1 MEDSRKHR
9 KPDFVKNS
17 SNRAHNSRSYSD
29 ESGSILL
36 PRRSENTSKKV
47 KEDEVDFYD
56 SPTTLSRLILHQKY
70 ESALRRLGKAPY
82 EASTWVSA
90 IRALDDDDDETIKT
104 SITINS
110 SVQFSFRQMPLH
122 TACGELAR
130 VKDRDSVYRGNLEHL
145 IRKLVTVY
153 PDAATKRDHDN
164 KLPLHEALWHLASPQ
179 TVSILLMAYPEAAE
193 EQDIFG
199 RTSLQIVQSRRGG
212 NTEHKEAI
220 MKMLLKRP
228 SFWKLARKE
237 MTLKMKH
244 GRVPSAGA
252 SVNSQSVLN
261 DSQADADD
269 YTIATRESIAAS
281 HSGSGGSAPLRY
293 GTKVAN
299 PRAKKK
305 KSPVAWDQL
314 EQRAQRLEYML
325 AEHNEENFRL
335 AEEINRLKEIEAKYE
350 KLTSTEVVARQVIQL
365 EKENA
370 ELTKTVNDLK
380 RILQRNDITAEEMT
394 QHTKPLEIVVG
405 RLSSAMS
412 VTESVNKSM
421 KSRNSSHLTS
431 GSTSKVPSS
440 ISLNS
445 SQSVKSSLMRTR
457 STSRESAKDDAST
470 LSGVSRGSGEWSV
483 SVADAE
489 EYPVLGEVAK
499 RSSTS
504 AYIPPTTFRPMI
516 PPRDETSYADHT
528 DQKTDLRSSL
538 DASSA
543 EARLSLE
550 GTAVAETPIH
560 PTTDTPN
567 TLASSAPSYLMDESP
582 VFSWTRRGG
591 KPQKE
596 DTRARRVEN
605 QIQTFNR
612 YSDPYDPT
620 TLCVDSLEVI
630 PEADVMVP
638 SRESAEVARL
648 RKERENLQSL
658 VKDLV
663 RDLNKKRVKRQT
675 LVKGGEA
682 DEKLNSG
689 TSKGGFD
696 AYRSLLMR
704 SNAKS
709 SVPTP
714 PPVVNASASVTLN
727 DPLTDYQTSLQ
738 RDSDSVSQRSG
749 NSSSNIS
756 KVLKSL

>member
-1 MEDSRKHR
+1 MEESRKNR
-9 KPDFVKNS
+9 KPDFVRNS
-17 SNRAHNSRSYSD
+17 SNRARSRSYSD
-29 ESGSILL
+29 ESGSVIL
-36 PRRSENTSKKV
+36 PRRYNDNKPKKV

-90 IRALDDDDDETIKT
+90 IRAPDDDDDETIKT

-122 TACGELAR
+122 MACGELAR

-153 PDAATKRDHDN
+153 PDAAKKRDHDN

-179 TVSILLMAYPEAAE
+179 TVSILIMAYPEAAE

-199 RTSLQIVQSRRGG
+199 RSPLQITQTRRGG

-220 MKMLLKRP
+220 VKMLLKSP
-228 SFWKLARKE
+228 SFWDLARKE

-269 YTIATRESIAAS
+269 YTIATRESVAAS
-281 HSGSGGSAPLRY
+281 RSGSGSTTHLRY
-293 GTKVAN
+293 GTKAAN
-299 PRAKKK
+299 PRVKKK

-350 KLTSTEVVARQVIQL
+350 KLTSTEVVACQVIQL

-394 QHTKPLEIVVG
+394 QYTKPLEIVVG
-405 RLSSAMS
+405 RFSSTMS
-412 VTESVNKSM
+412 VTESVNKSL
-421 KSRNSSHLTS
+421 KSRNSSQLTS
-431 GSTSKVPSS
+431 GSGSKVPTS

-457 STSRESAKDDAST
+457 STSRESAKDDTST

-483 SVADAE
+483 SVGDPE

-499 RSSTS
+499 PGVKS
-504 AYIPPTTFRPMI
+504 AYTPPTTFPPTI
-516 PPRDETSYADHT
+516 PPREERSYADHT
-528 DQKTDLRSSL
+528 DQKTDLQPSL
-538 DASSA
+538 DAPSA

-550 GTAVAETPIH
+550 GATVSETPLH
-560 PTTDTPN
+560 PTTDIPSTS
-567 TLASSAPSYLMDESP
+567 ASSTPSYLIDESP

-591 KPQKE
+591 KLKKG
-596 DTRARRVEN
+596 DTRARRIEN
-605 QIQTFNR
+605 QIQTFSR

-638 SRESAEVARL
+638 SRESTEVARL

-675 LVKGGEA
+675 LIKGGEA
-682 DEKLNSG
+682 DEELNSG
-689 TSKGGFD
+689 TNKGGFD
-696 AYRSLLMR
+696 AYRSLLTR
-704 SNAKS
+704 SPTKTPA
-709 SVPTP
+709 TP
-714 PPVVNASASVTLN
+714 PVPAVKPSASLTLN
-727 DPLTDYQTSLQ
+727 DPLKDYQTSLQ

-749 NSSSNIS
+749 SSSS
-756 KVLKSL
+756 VPKVLKSL

>member
-1 MEDSRKHR
+1 
-9 KPDFVKNS
+9 
-17 SNRAHNSRSYSD
+17 
-29 ESGSILL
+29 
-36 PRRSENTSKKV
+36 
-47 KEDEVDFYD
+47 
-56 SPTTLSRLILHQKY
+56 
-70 ESALRRLGKAPY
+70 
-82 EASTWVSA
+82 
-90 IRALDDDDDETIKT
+90 
-104 SITINS
+104 
-110 SVQFSFRQMPLH
+110 MPLH
-122 TACGELAR
+122 MACGELAR

-153 PDAATKRDHDN
+153 PDAAKKRDHDN

-179 TVSILLMAYPEAAE
+179 TVSILLMAYPDAAE

-199 RTSLQIVQSRRGG
+199 RTSVQIVQTRRGG
-212 NTEHKEAI
+212 NEEHKEAI
-220 MKMLLKRP
+220 MKMLLKNP
-228 SFWKLARKE
+228 SFWNLARKE

-281 HSGSGGSAPLRY
+281 RSGSGSTTHLRY

-314 EQRAQRLEYML
+314 EQRAQRLEYIL
-325 AEHNEENFRL
+325 AEHNEENYRL

-394 QHTKPLEIVVG
+394 QYTKPLEIVVG

-421 KSRNSSHLTS
+421 KSRNSGHLTS
-431 GSTSKVPSS
+431 GSASKVPSS

-445 SQSVKSSLMRTR
+445 SNSVKSSLMRTR
-457 STSRESAKDDAST
+457 STSRESAKDDTST

-483 SVADAE
+483 SVGDAE
-489 EYPVLGEVAK
+489 QYPVLGEIAK
-499 RSSTS
+499 PGAKSN
-504 AYIPPTTFRPMI
+504 YLPPTTFPPST
-516 PPRDETSYADHT
+516 PPREETSFVDHT
-528 DQKTDLRSSL
+528 DQKPDWQPSL

-543 EARLSLE
+543 KARLSLD
-550 GTAVAETPIH
+550 GDTVSETLPH
-560 PTTDTPN
+560 STTDTPR
-567 TLASSAPSYLMDESP
+567 TFASSTPSYLLDEAP

-591 KPQKE
+591 KPQKG
-596 DTRARRVEN
+596 DTRARRIEDQVH
-605 QIQTFNR
+605 TFNR
-612 YSDPYDPT
+612 YNDPYDPT

-675 LVKGGEA
+675 LIKGAEA
-682 DEKLNSG
+682 DDDVNNR
-689 TSKGGFD
+689 TSKSGFD
-696 AYRSLLMR
+696 AYRSLLTR
-704 SNAKS
+704 SNTKS

-714 PPVVNASASVTLN
+714 PPDGNPSASVTLN
-727 DPLTDYQTSLQ
+727 NPLKDYQTSLQ
-738 RDSDSVSQRSG
+738 RDSDFASQRSG
-749 NSSSNIS
+749 NSSSSIS